1 MTLERAAV
9 ALENTFDPTESL
21 QRRCVVREVMRRAE
35 RGLKTV
41 LVVGTGAHRE
51 RHDAARAEEMG
62 PLADPLA
69 KAIVLNSGAIE
80 AAALL
85 SRSLAAMGVSV
96 AQLDPRLAAPTTS
109 GHALDARPRHA
120 DARWYERTL
129 TKVDV
134 IVVPGGIGL
143 DADRRAT
150 SLGEDGAALTAAFLA
165 DALALDL
172 VLPRRVAGSSLE
184 QIPGR
189 KARLLARDRGVR
201 VRIIEPHRT
210 EQRLPA
216 AGPLR
221 RLANTRAVPA

>member
-9 ALENTFDPTESL
+9 ALESTFDPAESL
-21 QRRCVVREVMRRAE
+21 QQRCIVREVMRRAE
-35 RGLKTV
+35 RGLKTI
-41 LVVGTGAHRE
+41 LVVGASGARE
-51 RHDAARAEEMG
+51 RADAARAEEMG

-69 KAIVLNSGAIE
+69 RAIVLNSGAIE

-96 AQLDPRLAAPTTS
+96 AQLDPRLAAPTTT

-134 IVVPGGIGL
+134 VVVPGGVGL

-150 SLGEDGAALTAAFLA
+150 NLGEDGAALTASFLA
-165 DALALDL
+165 DALAIDL
-172 VLPRRVAGSSLE
+172 VTPRRNAGEALE

-189 KARLLARDRGVR
+189 KARLLARDRNVR
-201 VRIIEPHRT
+201 VRVVEPGRA
-210 EQRLPA
+210 QRSTAQP
-216 AGPLR
+216 GPLR
-221 RLANTRAVPA
+221 RLADRRAVPA